1 MATPPGTGNMHN
13 LTTLIKR
20 LEAATSRL
28 EDMASMTIPPS
39 NTNRAVVSSPTGP
52 INPLP
57 EPNAEEVKVIPEAL
71 PESVEGFDAF
81 ISGPV
86 QSFVNISNELGGPIS
101 EQARSLLNA
110 FFGQRKFIF
119 ITTKAKKP
127 DMSSAIFMDLLKP
140 LQESITAVSEIRDSN
155 RGSPVFN
162 QLSAVSE
169 SIGFLAWIT
178 VEPKPRKH
186 IDEFYGS
193 AQYWGN
199 RVLKE
204 FKEKDPKQVE
214 WTQLYYQ
221 VFKSLSEYVQETF
234 PSGILWNPQGIP
246 AEEAIKVVDSTSTLQ
261 TTTKKKITA
270 GSTPPPPPPPPPGPA
285 PPPIKPDIESKD
297 GSSKKT
303 SSIEA
308 VFSELNKGSEI
319 TKRLNKV
326 NVDQM
331 THKNPSLRAGS
342 TVITRSSSNT
352 NEYSPKRSKSS
363 APGKKPKPENMRTK
377 KPAIKK
383 LEGNKWF
390 IENIEEESEP
400 IKIDAS
406 ISQSIL
412 ISRCKKTTIIVQGK
426 ANAISIDNSHRL
438 SLILDSLVSS
448 VDVIKSSSFAM
459 QVLGSL
465 PTILI
470 DSVDGAQIYLG
481 KESMGVGIFSS
492 QSTGINLNFESNE
505 KEDEYKEVPIPS
517 QIRTW
522 IEEGNVKSE
531 IVEHAG

>member
-39 NTNRAVVSSPTGP
+39 NINRAAVSSPTGP
-52 INPLP
+52 VNKLP
-57 EPNAEEVKVIPEAL
+57 ESNAEESKIVPEAL

-110 FFGQRKFIF
+110 FYGQRKFIF

-127 DMSSAIFMDLLKP
+127 DLSSAIFMELLKP

-178 VEPKPRKH
+178 VEPKPRNH

-246 AEEAIKVVDSTSTLQ
+246 AEEAMKVVDSTSTLP
-261 TTTKKKITA
+261 TATKNKNTA
-270 GSTPPPPPPPPPGPA
+270 GSIPPPPPGPA
-285 PPPIKPDIESKD
+285 PPPIKLDNESKD
-297 GSSKKT
+297 RSSKKT
-303 SSIEA
+303 SSLDA

-342 TVITRSSSNT
+342 TVLTRSNSNT
-352 NEYSPKRSKSS
+352 SEYSPKRAKSS

-390 IENIEEESEP
+390 LENIEEESEP
-400 IKIDAS
+400 IRIDAS
-406 ISQSIL
+406 ITQSIL
-412 ISRCKKTTIIVQGK
+412 ISRCKKSTIIIQGK
-426 ANAISIDNSHRL
+426 ANAISVDNSHRL
-438 SLILDSLVSS
+438 SLIIDSLVSS
-448 VDVIKSSSFAM
+448 VDVIKSSSFAI

-492 QSTGINLNFESNE
+492 QSTGININFESNE